1 MHQRGARTG
10 AEQRQTA
17 HIGGGIGGAGVGHEA
32 IGAAGAVVEAL
43 PAQPELG
50 GGGGAIDQQ
59 SAGLNRDHGV
69 VTLGVDPEGPRL
81 GWDQGEGTAALVALL
96 DRGHAEAAGQRRAGQ
111 GGQIQPEIL
120 AVEAEGGG
128 IAGAIDAAEVDVA
141 QAAGLAEGDPQ
152 VAIRTHLQRQQRHTI
167 DRPAATA
174 EVAAQAEQIA
184 AIAGEVGIEL
194 QGLAELLDP
203 QGHQRAEGALQHR
216 PRHAGGARGGGG
228 GGAIEVGDDAGGLG
242 LGLTA
247 LPIQQ
252 QAGAIRGIHADREG
266 QRGVVA
272 GQAEA
277 LTQLRGAGVGIGVDL
292 EHLVGAAARAA
303 DRKCS
308 GGVGDRGGD
317 GGADHQAMGLAGRQQ
332 RCDVAL
338 FEHLRLASLGRE
350 ALAQNRVRL
359 HRRVAQPQVAT
370 ERFGVEDLEAVEQGA
385 GAVAADA
392 EAASGAIAA
401 GADPQV
407 ARGRGHPQPFAPARQ
422 VDGAEAGAD
431 HAEIE
436 RATADAIHHHRRDR
450 KAEGPDIE
458 GIGALAQG
466 GGGGDAIAAVA
477 EAQLQG
483 LAQAEGRHPGRGEGL
498 LPLQGEG
505 QAAGGLAAGLEH
517 QLLQLGGQQL
527 YGKQSGA
534 AAQRGGGRCRR
545 GGAIGLAQQEAA
557 GGAEALRQQQ
567 TDLAGREGA
576 GGAGLHRQQALAQLQ
591 GDQVAAAVL
600 QVVALQQADAI
611 EADQARA
618 GLQRGQRR
626 QAQGSA
632 AGACLT
638 VSGIHHLQFQP
649 QAGAGLQRI
658 HEAGS
663 VQGSRGE
670 LEAAGGRIAADLLPG
685 AGRKGA
691 GRGHPPLVAQ
701 LGGG

>member
-17 HIGGGIGGAGVGHEA
+17 HIGGGIGGTGVGHEA
-32 IGAAGAVVEAL
+32 IGAAAAVVEAL

-69 VTLGVDPEGPRL
+69 VALGVDPESPGL
-81 GWDQGEGTAALVALL
+81 GRDQGEGAAARVALL
-96 DRGHAEAAGQRRAGQ
+96 DRGHAEAAVQRRAGQ
-111 GGQIQPEIL
+111 GGQIQAEL
-120 AVEAEGGG
+120 AAVEAEGGG
-128 IAGAIDAAEVDVA
+128 IAGAIDTAEADVA
-141 QAAGLAEGDPQ
+141 QAAGLAEGDAQ
-152 VAIRTHLQRQQRHTI
+152 VAIRTHLQGQQRHTI

-194 QGLAELLDP
+194 QGLAELLYP

-216 PRHAGGARGGGG
+216 QRHAGGARGGGG
-228 GGAIEVGDDAGGLG
+228 GAIEVDDDAGGLG

-252 QAGAIRGIHADREG
+252 QAGVTRGIDADADCEG
-266 QRGVVA
+266 QRSVVA

-277 LTQLRGAGVGIGVDL
+277 VAQFRGAGIAIGVDL
-292 EHLVGAAARAA
+292 KHLVGAAAGAA
-303 DRKCS
+303 DRQCS

-332 RCDVAL
+332 RGEEAL

-385 GAVAADA
+385 GPAAADA
-392 EAASGAIAA
+392 EAAGAAIAA
-401 GADPQV
+401 GAHPQV
-407 ARGRGHPQPFAPARQ
+407 ARGRCRPQPLVPARQ

-431 HAEIE
+431 RAEIE
-436 RATADAIHHHRRDR
+436 RATADAIHHHRRSR
-450 KAEGPDIE
+450 KAESPDIA

-466 GGGGDAIAAVA
+466 GGGGDAVATVA

-483 LAQAEGRHPGRGEGL
+483 LVQGQGRHPGRGEGL

-517 QLLQLGGQQL
+517 QLLQLGGQQ
-527 YGKQSGA
+527 GHGQQSGA
-534 AAQRGGGRCRR
+534 AAQRCGGRCRR
-545 GGAIGLAQQEAA
+545 GGAIGLAQQETA
-557 GGAEALRQQQ
+557 GGAEALWQQQ
-567 TDLAGREGA
+567 ADLAGSQGA
-576 GGAGLHRQQALAQLQ
+576 GGAGFHRQQALAQLQ
-591 GDQVAAAVL
+591 RDQVAAAVL
-600 QVVALQQADAI
+600 QVVALQQADALK
-611 EADQARA
+611 ADQARA

-626 QAQGSA
+626 
-632 AGACLT
+632 
-638 VSGIHHLQFQP
+638 
-649 QAGAGLQRI
+649 
-658 HEAGS
+658 
-663 VQGSRGE
+663 
-670 LEAAGGRIAADLLPG
+670 
-685 AGRKGA
+685 
-691 GRGHPPLVAQ
+691 
-701 LGGG
+701 